1 MHRHVRIATVGLLTF
16 LVISL
21 GVVQAEDDSGYKAD
35 FILKLFDYVTFPSGS
50 GIDSNGSAVI
60 GVVGAS
66 PLTAA
71 LKAAAVGAGASGKKI
86 TVKEVSLSDPL
97 TDCAIL
103 FIPTTDKTE
112 LAKALKKVAN
122 APVVTVGDC
131 TGFAGFGVIVNF
143 FKEDGTG
150 KVKFEI
156 NTLAAGDA
164 KLKFSSQLLKLA
176 RII

>member
-1 MHRHVRIATVGLLTF
+1 MHRNVRIATAGFVTL

-21 GVVQAEDDSGYKAD
+21 GVVQAEDDSAYKAD

-50 GIDSNGSAVI
+50 GIDSNGSATI
-60 GVVGAS
+60 GVLGDS

-71 LKAAAVGAGASGKKI
+71 LKAAAGNASGKKV
-86 TVKEVSLSDPL
+86 TVKSVTIADPW
-97 TDCAIL
+97 TDCAVL
-103 FIPTTDKTE
+103 FIATTDKSE

-122 APVVTVGDC
+122 GPIVTVSDC
-131 TGFAGFGVIVNF
+131 AGFAGFGVIVNF

-176 RII
+176 KII